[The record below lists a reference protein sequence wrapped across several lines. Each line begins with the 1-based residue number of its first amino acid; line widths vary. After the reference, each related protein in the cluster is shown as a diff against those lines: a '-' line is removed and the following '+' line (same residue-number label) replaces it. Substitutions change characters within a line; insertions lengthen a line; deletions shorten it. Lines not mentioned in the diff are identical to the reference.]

1 MMTRV
6 FTLLSR
12 RIVRVGL
19 VGLLLLIGFAAEPV
33 AACGCGIY
41 ITQGDDARVAQ
52 ERSLL
57 RWDGQRELIVMSLG
71 VLGES
76 PQAAIIVPV
85 PSQANV
91 QLADAKIFDELQE
104 MTKPLERVKTEWVF
118 FPMMGVGALPPD
130 GAGAPAVTVLSR
142 QNLGPFDVANLAATD
157 ARVLNAWLDENGF
170 QLDPRAAEILAPN
183 IEKNWTFVAI
193 RVRPDQADARLTG
206 DLAPLAIAFDTNE
219 LIYPMRSSALADNQQ
234 TVALYILADH
244 RVEKNIS
251 FGASRVAYAEWIEP
265 SSLAPASTLAPYIER
280 KYFLTK
286 YIDSVDPT
294 QVDGDFTFTFA
305 PQDTIFREVNV
316 KIIKQDV
323 SGFVLLACVG
333 AMFLGAAAFVIFL
346 VMFTRRRAV
355 GDSAMAR

>member
-76 PQAAIIVPV
+76 PEAAIIVPV
-85 PSQANV
+85 PSQADV

-118 FPMMGVGALPPD
+118 FPMMGVGALPSD

-157 ARVLNAWLDENGF
+157 ARVLNAWLDANGF

-206 DLAPLAIAFDTNE
+206 DLAPLA
-219 LIYPMRSSALADNQQ
+219 
-234 TVALYILADH
+234 
-244 RVEKNIS
+244 
-251 FGASRVAYAEWIEP
+251 
-265 SSLAPASTLAPYIER
+265 
-280 KYFLTK
+280 
-286 YIDSVDPT
+286 
-294 QVDGDFTFTFA
+294 
-305 PQDTIFREVNV
+305 
-316 KIIKQDV
+316 
-323 SGFVLLACVG
+323 
-333 AMFLGAAAFVIFL
+333 
-346 VMFTRRRAV
+346 
-355 GDSAMAR
+355 